1 MINNIYG
8 ASGWIAVNGNPNS
21 MPYINLSQP
30 MAGMLRLNPS
40 TNTID
45 VYNGSTWMSVSN
57 DVSIDFSERVK
68 QVLAWAE
75 GKMIEEQKLR
85 ELMERHPGLKSL
97 HDQLE
102 MMKMLC
108 TVEEENK
115 Q

>member
-8 ASGWIAVNGNPNS
+8 TSGWIAVNGNSNS
-21 MPYINLSQP
+21 MPYINPSQP
-30 MAGMLRLNPS
+30 MAGMLRV
-40 TNTID
+40 NTSMNRVE
-45 VYNGSTWMSVSN
+45 VYDGATWLSMGKDASV
-57 DVSIDFSERVK
+57 DVSERAK

-102 MMKMLC
+102 MMKILC
-108 TVEEENK
+108 TVEEENEK
-115 Q
+115 